1 MEASVVFHVVKIG
14 GSTLANLQP
23 AFFEVLKNRIQQG
36 EKIVIV
42 HGGGPEIN
50 KKLSESGLPIEM
62 KNGIRV
68 TSPESLSYVKT
79 ALKDI
84 TNKNLVERLNNEGI
98 SALGFSGAENSLLT
112 CDFLDK
118 ENYGWVGSIQK
129 VNTEIIQN
137 VLDAG
142 KVPVIASLGV
152 TESGETVNINADTAA
167 GETAA
172 SLSAE
177 SICFVTD
184 TPGVSV
190 LGEWMEC
197 LTIADIFTSIVEG
210 HIKGGM
216 VPKVEAAIKCLDL
229 NIKQVRITDQTLSGT
244 ELLKEVLIT

>member
-1 MEASVVFHVVKIG
+1 MFHVVKIG

-23 AFFEVLKNRIQQG
+23 AFFDVLKNRIQQG

-50 KKLSESGLPIEM
+50 KKLSESGLPLVM

-84 TNKNLVERLNNEGI
+84 TNSNLVERLNNEGI
-98 SALGFSGAENSLLT
+98 SAQGLSGEENSLLT

-129 VNTEIIQN
+129 VNTKIIQN
-137 VLDAG
+137 ILEAG

-152 TESGETVNINADTAA
+152 AESGETVNINADTAA
-167 GETAA
+167 GEIAA

-184 TPGVSV
+184 TPGVRV

-229 NIKQVRITDQTLSGT
+229 NIKKVRITDQTLSGT

>member
-1 MEASVVFHVVKIG
+1 MFHVVKIG

-50 KKLSESGLPIEM
+50 KKLSESGLPLEM

-98 SALGFSGAENSLLT
+98 SALGLSGAENSLLT

>member
-1 MEASVVFHVVKIG
+1 MFHVVKIG

-98 SALGFSGAENSLLT
+98 SALGLSGAENSLLT

-210 HIKGGM
+210 HIEGGM

>member
-1 MEASVVFHVVKIG
+1 MCHVVKIG
-14 GSTLANLQP
+14 GSTLSNLQSP
-23 AFFEVLKNRIQQG
+23 FFDALKNRIEQG

-50 KKLSESGLPIEM
+50 KKLTESGLPLEM
-62 KNGIRV
+62 KNGVRV
-68 TSPESLSYVKT
+68 TSLESLFCVKT
-79 ALKDI
+79 ALNDI
-84 TNKNLVERLNNEGI
+84 TNTNLVERLNNDGI
-98 SALGFSGAENSLLT
+98 SAQGLCGAENSLLT

-118 ENYGWVGSIQK
+118 ENYGWVGSVER

-137 VLDAG
+137 VLEAG

-152 TESGETVNINADTAA
+152 TENGETVNINADTAA

-172 SLSAE
+172 ALSAE

-190 LGEWMEC
+190 LGEWMKC
-197 LTIADIFTSIVEG
+197 LTISDIHKNIVEG
-210 HIKGGM
+210 HISGGM

-244 ELLKEVLIT
+244 ELFKEVLIT

>member
-1 MEASVVFHVVKIG
+1 MYHVVKIG

-23 AFFEVLKNRIQQG
+23 AFFDVLKNRIQQG

-50 KKLSESGLPIEM
+50 KRLRESGLPLEM
-62 KNGIRV
+62 KNGVRV
-68 TSPESLSYVKT
+68 TSQESLSCVKT
-79 ALKDI
+79 ALMDI
-84 TNKNLVERLNNEGI
+84 TNTTLVEKLDGEGI
-98 SALGFSGAENSLLT
+98 VAKGLSGAEDFMLF

-118 ENYGWVGSIQK
+118 EIYGWVGNVQK
-129 VNTEIIQN
+129 VNTKVIHN
-137 VLDAG
+137 VLEDG
-142 KVPVIASLGV
+142 KIPVIASLGV
-152 TESGETVNINADTAA
+152 TKNGEMVNINADTAA

-172 SLSAE
+172 ALSAE

-190 LGEWMEC
+190 NGEWMKH
-197 LTIADIFTSIVEG
+197 LTISEILKSIVEG
-210 HIKGGM
+210 HISGGM

-244 ELLKEVLIT
+244 ALQKEVLVP

>member
-1 MEASVVFHVVKIG
+1 MFHVVKIG

-98 SALGFSGAENSLLT
+98 SALGLSGAENSLLT

>member
-1 MEASVVFHVVKIG
+1 MFHVVKIG
-14 GSTLANLQP
+14 GSTLANLQS
-23 AFFEVLKNRIQQG
+23 AFFDVLKNRIQQG

-50 KKLSESGLPIEM
+50 KKLIESGLPLEM
-62 KNGIRV
+62 KNGVRV
-68 TSPESLSYVKT
+68 TSQESLSCVKT
-79 ALKDI
+79 VLMDI
-84 TNKNLVERLNNEGI
+84 TNTKLVERLNREGI
-98 SALGFSGAENSLLT
+98 AAQGLSGAEDFMLS

-118 ENYGWVGSIQK
+118 ENYGWVGNVQK
-129 VNTEIIQN
+129 VNTKTIQN
-137 VLDAG
+137 VLEAG
-142 KVPVIASLGV
+142 KIPVIASLGV
-152 TESGETVNINADTAA
+152 TENGETVNINADTAA

-172 SLSAE
+172 ALSAE

-190 LGEWMEC
+190 LGEWMKC
-197 LTIADIFTSIVEG
+197 LTISDILKSILEG
-210 HIKGGM
+210 HISGGM